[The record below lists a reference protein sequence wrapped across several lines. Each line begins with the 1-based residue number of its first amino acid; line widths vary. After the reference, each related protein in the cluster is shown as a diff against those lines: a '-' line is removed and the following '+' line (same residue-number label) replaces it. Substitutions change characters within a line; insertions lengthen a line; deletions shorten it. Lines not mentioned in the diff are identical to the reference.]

1 MCHWPLRRV
10 LHGRVMRRQIYS
22 EDLHKPGCLEQHR
35 SRSPNNVPLK
45 RPGLKQPLGVRIGAK
60 ERPRGLPEDQRLAK
74 PPARRPYCVTVP
86 ERPLLR
92 GEGYMTKTVAD
103 QFAEIL
109 AVAGAG
115 RSCSSIRAQPR
126 SAGALW
132 PAPMLQSWISRNQS
146 HSRTS
151 LGDCWAARDE
161 LEVVLLQDFTM
172 INVLSD
178 E

>member
-1 MCHWPLRRV
+1 MC
-10 LHGRVMRRQIYS
+10 RQIYS

-35 SRSPNNVPLK
+35 SRSPNNLPLK

-74 PPARRPYCVTVP
+74 PGTST
-86 ERPLLR
+86 LLR
-92 GEGYMTKTVAD
+92 RSPGTPPLTRRATVAD

-126 SAGALW
+126 SARALW
-132 PAPMLQSWISRNQS
+132 PAPMLQSWISRNHS

-151 LGDCWAARDE
+151 LGDCWAAREE
-161 LEVVLLQDFTM
+161 LEVVSLHNFTM
-172 INVLSD
+172 INLLNG
-178 E
+178 